1 MSVRWRID
9 PVHLNPWLPAVCSL
23 LDRGAGPHDQDHH
36 DQQCAESIENVAGVS
51 DAIGISDIAADSI
64 QAVCVGHRR
73 LDVFF

>member
-1 MSVRWRID
+1 MIKTTTTR
-9 PVHLNPWLPAVCSL
+9 P
-23 LDRGAGPHDQDHH
+23 
-36 DQQCAESIENVAGVS
+36 CAKSIENVAGVS